1 MSCLAHSNYNMKAD
15 VYENTPVQD
24 EQTGA
29 IIKTWSKLETINCL
43 AKSIVSNTLKA
54 DSSSIDLK
62 NYLINISNIIKI
74 RTSKPVSSACRI
86 TNIRN
91 SDGVIWS
98 ESTTTPSEGGYQ
110 GATIFEIRG
119 TSPIMDFTGKVI
131 EYETILQRQE
141 IQRLDV

>member
-1 MSCLAHSNYNMKAD
+1 MKAD
-15 VYENTPVQD
+15 IYEHTPVQD

-29 IIKTWSKLETINCL
+29 IIKSWSKLETVDCL
-43 AKSIVSNTLKA
+43 AKSIVSDTLRA

-74 RTSKPVSSACRI
+74 RTNKPINSGCRV

-98 ESTTTPSEGGYQ
+98 ESTTVPSEGGYE
-110 GATIFEIRG
+110 GTTIFEPRG
-119 TSPIMDFTGKVI
+119 TSPIMDFNGKVI
-131 EYETILQRQE
+131 EYEVILQRQE